1 MSGPVR
7 VTDIHMYLMHKSDAT
22 EVKKE
27 YSVTLLFLNN
37 PSPGLEAVL
46 MSGLTP
52 VSLDGCRCRVREF
65 GSSGDGV
72 FSYRV

>member
-37 PSPGLEAVL
+37 PSRGFEAVL
-46 MSGLTP
+46 KH
-52 VSLDGCRCRVREF
+52 
-65 GSSGDGV
+65 
-72 FSYRV
+72 